1 MKTENCQE
9 VLHDFSARRERPW
22 ARFKLMNGYLAL
34 AYDSFDSKKADR
46 LRDCASW
53 LHFTREVSGQLKLH
67 KANFCRLRLCPICAW
82 RRSLKT
88 YAQVSAIMR
97 EIGNNY
103 AYIFLTLT
111 VSNCSGDSLSDH
123 ISMVGEGFHRLMKY
137 KEVAKVCRGFY
148 KGMEITHN
156 LENDTYHP
164 HIHAILAVNKSYF
177 TSRDYIKQARWAE
190 LWQKAIKAD
199 YVPII
204 DVRKLKGTAEKA
216 VAEVAKY
223 AVKPSD
229 VICFDDWDLTV
240 DTVEVLDKALDH
252 RRLTGYGG
260 CFKDAHK
267 RLHLDDNE
275 DGDLTHTEA
284 DSEPD
289 SAEEREI
296 IAYTWHTG
304 YSQYIKKQ

>member
-1 MKTENCQE
+1 MKTEICQE
-9 VLHDFSARRERPW
+9 VLHDKNGRRERPW

-34 AYDSFDSKKADR
+34 AYDEFCSHKAER

-53 LHFTREVSGQLKLH
+53 LQFTREGDGSMKLH
-67 KANFCRLRLCPICAW
+67 KANFCRVRLCPVCAW

-88 YAQVSAIMR
+88 YGQVRAIMN
-97 EIGNNY
+97 ELGDNY
-103 AYIFLTLT
+103 AYVFLTVT
-111 VSNCSGDSLSDH
+111 VKNCSGDNLSDT
-123 ISMVGEGFHRLMKY
+123 ITQVGEGFHRLMKY
-137 KEVAKVCRGFY
+137 KEVKKVCRGFY
-148 KGMEITHN
+148 KGMEVTHN
-156 LENDTYHP
+156 IEDDTFHP

-177 TSRDYIKQARWAE
+177 TSRDYIKQARWVE
-190 LWQKAIKAD
+190 LWQRAAQLD
-199 YVPII
+199 YTPIV

-223 AVKPSD
+223 AVKPSE
-229 VICFDDWDLTV
+229 VICFDDWNLTV
-240 DTVEVLDKALDH
+240 DTVETLDKALDH

-275 DGDLTHTEA
+275 DGDLTHTETESA
-284 DSEPD
+284 PD
-289 SAEEREI
+289 TDEEKEI

-304 YSQYIKKQ
+304 YSQYIRK